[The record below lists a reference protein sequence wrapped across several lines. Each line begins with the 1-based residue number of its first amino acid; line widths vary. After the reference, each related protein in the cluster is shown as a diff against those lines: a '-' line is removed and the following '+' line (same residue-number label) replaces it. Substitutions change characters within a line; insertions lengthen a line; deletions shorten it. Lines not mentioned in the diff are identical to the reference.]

1 MTALQLNR
9 LIDILERA
17 VKVAERWADREYPQI
32 DETTEATISRVGDR
46 RTPQSPEEY
55 KSFESE
61 ENSLARFSKR
71 LNHQA

>member
-1 MTALQLNR
+1 MTAKQLDR
-9 LIDILERA
+9 LLEILDRA

-55 KSFESE
+55 RAFESE
-61 ENSLARFSKR
+61 EDALQRFSKR
-71 LNHQA
+71 LNQA